1 MMTAGLDVFRLNGLL
16 VKIPTRGQ
24 MLFVFMRI
32 FKSQPRN
39 ISAAITHDAG
49 ADQSTPK
56 SGSAAPPC
64 STVTREILDNTSRGI
79 SDRYLAAQAIGHLGA
94 CSANRSKRLNATPS

>member
-1 MMTAGLDVFRLNGLL
+1 MPM
-16 VKIPTRGQ
+16 RGQ

-32 FKSQPRN
+32 FESQPRN

-49 ADQSTPK
+49 ADQSIPK
-56 SGSAAPPC
+56 NGSAAPPC

-79 SDRYLAAQAIGHLGA
+79 SDRYLAARAIGYLGA
-94 CSANRSKRLNATPS
+94 CSANKSKRLDAPPS